1 MRQGTVAEVVARVIA
16 EAAEQAGI
24 GFHVYP
30 HILRHSAGYMLA
42 NEGTDALL
50 NLRAHLRHRADAAHR
65 RRK

>member
-50 NLRAHLRHRADAAHR
+50 I
-65 RRK
+65 